1 VPLTVSY
8 EGLVLDCAYRMDLVV
23 EDLVVAELKCIEEVL
38 PIHRAQLLTYLRLS
52 GKPLGLLINFNV
64 AHLRNGVTRVIC

>member
-1 VPLTVSY
+1 LTVSY

-23 EDLVVAELKCIEEVL
+23 EDQVVAELKCIEEVL

-52 GKPLGLLINFNV
+52 RKPLGLLINFNV